1 MPIAK
6 TGDLNERI
14 TFNVQ
19 KSTKINGVPKM
30 GPVEVATVW
39 AAVWRQ
45 RLKDRINNLGEG
57 IANKITFVVRQNLP
71 FKITNDMTITH
82 KGTEYKIVD
91 IEPDTVN
98 YEWKTIICEA
108 IT

>member
-1 MPIAK
+1 
-6 TGDLNERI
+6 
-14 TFNVQ
+14 
-19 KSTKINGVPKM
+19 
-30 GPVEVATVW
+30 
-39 AAVWRQ
+39 
-45 RLKDRINNLGEG
+45 
-57 IANKITFVVRQNLP
+57 
-71 FKITNDMTITH
+71 MTITH